1 MTVGLKLC
9 VLFSQ
14 WAAGPDPAAGL
25 PALRGLRHLLQLLL
39 LGLHCEDHHGVC
51 WRRRSSCWMPGEH
64 RLRVSEVSP
73 QLPLLSASHP
83 LPFPHLLFHTY
94 SHPYIETQ
102 LSSLV
107 SGWELFCAGWP
118 MDHTLSIKSLH
129 PPLSA
134 ATFNFCFSIC
144 LTNKS
149 WALLVSNGIGV
160 RRTRNTSPKGERPLG
175 DQSTVS

>member
-1 MTVGLKLC
+1 MTWQRKGAYPDFSFHESLGKFGQVWKVFPAQHLGWPLKLC

-39 LGLHCEDHHGVC
+39 LGLHCEDHHGVR

-107 SGWELFCAGWP
+107 SGWELFCAG
-118 MDHTLSIKSLH
+118 KSVFQE
-129 PPLSA
+129 SQ
-134 ATFNFCFSIC
+134 
-144 LTNKS
+144 S
-149 WALLVSNGIGV
+149 WKE
-160 RRTRNTSPKGERPLG
+160 P
-175 DQSTVS
+175 